1 MKKLIAFLIA
11 SIFMV
16 SCGSTSYLEAATERP
31 RSVPDA
37 ITAPLNTPTP
47 SLIPTPT
54 IGWEGTAI
62 AAQAAYDDAMRQ
74 MVQATNAEAERVQE
88 RLAWT
93 HQADVLTQQAESAT
107 AAAFP
112 TYYPATQTAQVKK
125 DLFAL
130 QQENNDRAQLEATL
144 RAPTM
149 IIAMANAKTIA
160 EYSDEMQ
167 WATIFAIASLG
178 VLSISLALLILFRA
192 FSETKQSQP
201 VIVDLNEQ
209 DNKDIP
215 LAKIN
220 DNVMLRAEIPCNT
233 DQLIE
238 FAEGVINRNMPFSF
252 GAWEGTEVHK
262 RLKEIREFFKDHKLA
277 KYIKGSNG
285 MMDPLA
291 EGEAFLRYVI
301 EHGEPPKPYK
311 CIG

>member
-1 MKKLIAFLIA
+1 MRKLIVFLIA
-11 SIFMV
+11 SIFLV

-37 ITAPLNTPTP
+37 ITSPLNTQTP

-54 IGWEGTAI
+54 VGWQGTAVS
-62 AAQAAYDDAMRQ
+62 AQSTSDAAMRL
-74 MVQATNAEAERVQE
+74 MVEATNSEAERIQE
-88 RLAWT
+88 RLSWT
-93 HQADVLTQQAESAT
+93 HQADILTQQADSMT

-112 TYYPATQTAQVKK
+112 TYYPDTQTAQVKK

-130 QQENNDRAQLEATL
+130 QQENNERANLEATMK
-144 RAPTM
+144 APTM
-149 IIAMANAKTIA
+149 IVAVANAKTIA
-160 EYSDEMQ
+160 ELSDEMQ
-167 WATIFAIASLG
+167 WATIFAIGALG
-178 VLSISLALLILFRA
+178 VLSLSLALLILFRA
-192 FSETKQSQP
+192 FSEKKQPDP
-201 VIVDLNEQ
+201 VILDLNKHDSSE
-209 DNKDIP
+209 IP

-220 DNVMLRAEIPCNT
+220 DNVMLRAEIPCNNE
-233 DQLIE
+233 QLIE
-238 FAEGVINRNMPFSF
+238 FAEGIINRNMPFSF

-301 EHGEPPKPYK
+301 DHGEPPKPYK